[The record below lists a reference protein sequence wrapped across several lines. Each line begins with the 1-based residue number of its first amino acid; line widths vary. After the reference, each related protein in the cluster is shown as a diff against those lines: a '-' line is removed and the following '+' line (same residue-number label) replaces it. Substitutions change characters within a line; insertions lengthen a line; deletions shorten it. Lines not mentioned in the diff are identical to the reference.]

1 MTLELVSLEGAAMAR
16 SREESQRVDSFAIS
30 GALLLLLSLAYLFIP
45 REALDNKSPLMVLV
59 SPNKTVREIGL
70 NYGCEGGGFSW
81 TIETCI
87 QNGGKWIRKQVP
99 ESAFDRFLTTDGKD
113 ASDVAAQIREDL
125 PTTGGLFLLIGASP
139 AIGFLVFQRIRG
151 SRK

>member
-1 MTLELVSLEGAAMAR
+1 MAR

-59 SPNKTVREIGL
+59 SPNKTVSEIGPV
-70 NYGCEGGGFSW
+70 YTSGCEGGGFSW

-87 QNGGKWIRKQVP
+87 QNGGKWIRQQKQ
-99 ESAFDRFLTTDGKD
+99 ESAFDRFSTTDGKD